1 MELRK
6 EFELFQTAV
15 GQETE
20 ETSVIELMEN
30 QDYVYAIDAW
40 LQDYEMELGS
50 GKKYKKCCGKK

>member
-20 ETSVIELMEN
+20 KTSVIELMEN

-50 GKKYKKCCGKK
+50 GKKYKKRCGKK